1 MPVMSKAILESIELL
16 GSVSE
21 VFSSRCVN
29 GITANSERCNEL
41 IEYSLSMVTSLAPII
56 GYEVAARIAKESVT
70 SGKTVRELCLEQLG
84 DLNITEEALKAALEP
99 SSMTEPKA

>member
-1 MPVMSKAILESIELL
+1 MESIELL

-21 VFSSRCVN
+21 VFSLRCID

-56 GYEVAARIAKESVT
+56 GYEVAAKIAKESVT
-70 SGKTVRELCLEQLG
+70 SGRTVRELCLDQLS
-84 DLNITEEALKAALEP
+84 DLNISEDDLNSALEP